1 MRLDVDA
8 PMNQSIRMNGLIE
21 VTDPQRILGRLG
33 CLADATR
40 SRLLLVL
47 EGQEFT
53 VNELCSVLQLP
64 QSTVS
69 RHLKHLVD
77 EGWLSSTPDGTS
89 RHYRMAH
96 RELDPDARDLWALVR
111 DRIGEL
117 PAAKQDTLRMRS
129 VLATR
134 KSRSQEFFA
143 ETAAAWDDLRR
154 DMFGDRADLH
164 ALLGLLDNDWVVGDL
179 GCGTGRMSESL
190 APFVGKVIAVD
201 SSRQMLA
208 AARDRLQGYDTV
220 EVREGR
226 LEATPV
232 ADAELDAAVV
242 FLVLHHIVSPERAI
256 AELGRVVRPGGRVLI
271 ADMTPHD
278 RVGYRHD
285 MGHAWLGF
293 SREQLA
299 DWLTAAGFESI
310 DYRELTPDPDASGPA
325 LFAASARRAG

>member
-1 MRLDVDA
+1 MLH
-8 PMNQSIRMNGLIE
+8 QFIRMNGLIVQSE
-21 VTDPQRILGRLG
+21 PGRILERMGS
-33 CLADATR
+33 LADATR

-53 VNELCSVLQLP
+53 VSELCTVLRLP

-69 RHLKHLVD
+69 RHLKLLADERWLV
-77 EGWLSSTPDGTS
+77 STPDGTS

-96 RELDPDARDLWALVR
+96 RQLDAAARDLWALVR
-111 DRIGEL
+111 ERIGDL
-117 PAAKQDTLRMRS
+117 PAARQDTLRVRS

-143 ETAAAWDDLRR
+143 ETAATWDEVRR
-154 DMFGDRADLH
+154 QMFGDRADLQ
-164 ALLGLLDNDWVVGDL
+164 ALLGLLDTDWVVGDL

-201 SSRQMLA
+201 SSREMLA
-208 AARDRLQGYDTV
+208 AARDRLRDYDNV

-226 LEATPV
+226 LEAMPL
-232 ADAELDAAVV
+232 ADAELDAAVL
-242 FLVLHHIVSPERAI
+242 FLVLHHIVVPEEAI
-256 AELGRVVRPGGRVLI
+256 AALGRVVRPGGRVLI

-278 RVGYRHD
+278 RVAYRHD

-293 SREQLA
+293 SRQQISDWLA
-299 DWLTAAGFESI
+299 DAGFGSI
-310 DYRELTPDPDASGPA
+310 TYRELTPDPDASGPA
-325 LFAASARRAG
+325 LFAASARRPG

>member
-1 MRLDVDA
+1 
-8 PMNQSIRMNGLIE
+8 MNGLTVRSE
-21 VTDPQRILGRLG
+21 PGRILDRMGS
-33 CLADATR
+33 LADATR
-40 SRLLLVL
+40 SRLLRVL

-53 VNELCSVLQLP
+53 VSELCTVLQLP

-69 RHLKHLVD
+69 RHLKLLSD
-77 EGWLSSTPDGTS
+77 EGWLVSTPDGTS

-96 RELDPDARDLWALVR
+96 HELDADARDLWALVR
-111 DRIGEL
+111 ERIGGL
-117 PAAKQDTLRMRS
+117 PAARQDVLRVRS

-143 ETAAAWDDLRR
+143 ETAATWDDVRR
-154 DMFGDRADLH
+154 DMFGDRADLQ
-164 ALLGLLDNDWVVGDL
+164 ALMGLLDSDWVVGDL

-201 SSRQMLA
+201 SSREMLA
-208 AARDRLQGYDTV
+208 AARDRLREYDTV

-226 LEATPV
+226 LEAVPL

-242 FLVLHHIVSPERAI
+242 FLVLHHIADPAEALT
-256 AELGRVVRPGGRVLI
+256 ELGRVVRPGGRVLI

-278 RVGYRHD
+278 RVAYRHD
-285 MGHAWLGF
+285 MGHVWLGF
-293 SREQLA
+293 SREQIV
-299 DWLTAAGFESI
+299 DWLTCAGFESI
-310 DYRELTPDPDASGPA
+310 TYRELMPDPDASGPA

>member
-1 MRLDVDA
+1 
-8 PMNQSIRMNGLIE
+8 MNGLIE
-21 VTDPQRILGRLG
+21 STGAGRILGRLG
-33 CLADATR
+33 SLADATR

-53 VNELCSVLQLP
+53 VTELCAVMQLP

-69 RHLKHLVD
+69 RHLKLLAD
-77 EGWLSSTPDGTS
+77 EGWLTSTPDGTS

-96 RELDPDARDLWALVR
+96 RQLDADARDLWTLVR
-111 DRIGEL
+111 ERIAEL
-117 PAAKQDTLRMRS
+117 PAAKQDTLRVRS
-129 VLATR
+129 VVATR

-143 ETAAAWDDLRR
+143 ETASAWDDLRR
-154 DMFGDRADLH
+154 DMFGDRADLQ
-164 ALLGLLDNDWVVGDL
+164 ALLGLLDSDWVVGDL

-190 APFVGKVIAVD
+190 APFVGSVIAVD
-201 SSRQMLA
+201 SSREMLA
-208 AARDRLQGYDTV
+208 AARDRLRDLDAV

-226 LEATPV
+226 LEALPL
-232 ADAELDAAVV
+232 ADDELDAAVV
-242 FLVLHHIVSPERAI
+242 FLVLHHVVAPERAV
-256 AELGRVVRPGGRVLI
+256 AELGRIVRPGGRVLI

-293 SREQLA
+293 SREQIA
-299 DWLTAAGFESI
+299 AWLSAAGFEAI
-310 DYRELTPDPDASGPA
+310 VYRELTPDPDASGPA

>member
-1 MRLDVDA
+1 
-8 PMNQSIRMNGLIE
+8 MNGLTVRSE
-21 VTDPQRILGRLG
+21 PGSILDRMGS
-33 CLADATR
+33 LADATR

-53 VNELCSVLQLP
+53 VSELCTVLQLP

-69 RHLKHLVD
+69 RHLKLLTG

-96 RELDPDARDLWALVR
+96 RELDADASDLWALVR
-111 DRIGEL
+111 TRIGGL
-117 PAAKQDTLRMRS
+117 PAARQDALRVRS

-143 ETAAAWDDLRR
+143 ETAATWDEVRR
-154 DMFGDRADLH
+154 DMFGDRADLQ
-164 ALLGLLDNDWVVGDL
+164 ALLGLLDSDWVVGDL

-190 APFVGKVIAVD
+190 APFVGKVIAID
-201 SSRQMLA
+201 SSREMLA
-208 AARDRLQGYDTV
+208 AARDRLRDYETV

-226 LEATPV
+226 LEAPPV
-232 ADAELDAAVV
+232 ADRELDAAVV
-242 FLVLHHIVSPERAI
+242 FLVLHHIVAPEEAL
-256 AELGRVVRPGGRVLI
+256 AQLGRVVRPGGRVLI

-278 RVGYRHD
+278 RMAYRND

-293 SREQLA
+293 SREQISE
-299 DWLTAAGFESI
+299 WLTSAGFESI
-310 DYRELTPDPDASGPA
+310 TYRELTPDPDASGPA
-325 LFAASARRAG
+325 LFAASARRRAS

>member
-1 MRLDVDA
+1 MH
-8 PMNQSIRMNGLIE
+8 QFIRMNGLTMRKE
-21 VTDPQRILGRLG
+21 PGRILERMGS
-33 CLADATR
+33 LADATR

-53 VNELCSVLQLP
+53 VSELCTVLQLP

-69 RHLKHLVD
+69 RHLKLLAD
-77 EGWLSSTPDGTS
+77 EGWLVSTPDGTS

-96 RELDPDARDLWALVR
+96 RQLDVDARDLWALVR
-111 DRIGEL
+111 EHVAGL
-117 PAAKQDTLRMRS
+117 PAARQDVLRVRS

-143 ETAAAWDDLRR
+143 ETAATWDELRR
-154 DMFGDRADLH
+154 DMFGDRADLQ
-164 ALLGLLDNDWVVGDL
+164 ALLGLLDGEWVVGDL

-201 SSRQMLA
+201 SSREMLA
-208 AARDRLQGYDTV
+208 AARDRLREYDTV
-220 EVREGR
+220 EVREGT
-226 LEATPV
+226 LEASPV
-232 ADAELDAAVV
+232 ADGELDAAVV
-242 FLVLHHIVSPERAI
+242 FLVLHHIVAPEEAL
-256 AELGRVVRPGGRVLI
+256 AEVGRVVRPGGRVLI

-278 RVGYRHD
+278 RVAYRND

-293 SREQLA
+293 SREQISE
-299 DWLTAAGFESI
+299 WLTSAGFESI
-310 DYRELTPDPDASGPA
+310 AYRELTPDPEASGPA